1 MGILDKILD
10 AFRSKPTPPAPPPS
24 LGPAERLLAHIATD
38 KPVYKPGERVYAR
51 AALLD
56 AFTRVP
62 SEDIDVYWEV
72 RGARGDKV
80 FQGDTRSEL
89 GVAALSW
96 DVPKEQPGGE
106 YTLAL
111 TFNRTGDAP
120 AELTFAIRSY
130 RVPRLKTDIDF
141 ARKAYGPGD
150 IVSATLS
157 VTRAEGGFPEG
168 AKVTAVATVDGAEVS
183 RGELTLDAR
192 GRCAATFE
200 LPRAIR
206 DGEGTLVMIVRD
218 GGVQETAAKTIPIV
232 VNRVNVELFP
242 EGGDLVAGLVARLYF
257 EARTPK
263 GKPADIAGRV
273 IDGDGAVIAR
283 FRSEHEG
290 RGRVEFT
297 PTKPGKAYALALD
310 EPAGVTDLYPLPEV
324 QREGFA
330 LRALADAY
338 RAGRPVKLSVASTGA
353 GEVRVILSQRE
364 RELASY
370 PVDLR
375 PGEAQEVVLTPPQT
389 ADGVLRATL
398 FDAEGLPRAER
409 LVFLRPTRELTLEV
423 SASPSRAGLRDKVE
437 VTIKAR
443 DEKNQPAVATVSLA
457 AVDDAVLETIERR
470 ERAPRLPVQCL
481 LGSDVRELFDAQ
493 VYLAGGDEAPM
504 RTDLLLGTQGWRRF
518 AFYRIEDFVTAH
530 GDKAERA
537 LARRRPVAP
546 MPPPQ
551 ALRGGFGAPPG
562 APRQGMAPM
571 PRPAAAPAP
580 MRLAMPVPK
589 PAPMP
594 APAVEAVAQA
604 LPVDAL
610 LGDDLEM
617 AKEVFADEAPAEAPI
632 AQPIAKP
639 IAQPIVAPGFAPGF
653 APAPGAPPP
662 PPGFRAQAPLPSYV
676 PVREFAHRA
685 PETSPEHRT
694 DFAETLYWNASVRT
708 DEKGVARVEFAL
720 CDSVTTF
727 RVRADGFSG
736 VGALGEGDATVEARR
751 PFYLEPKLPLEV
763 TAGDVIELPVA
774 AVNGTARSLEA
785 ELSVVVVEPITAR
798 GETSRRLSLSADER
812 ARARFELSVG
822 SGMGAVPVRVRS
834 SGARASDDVTR
845 SVEVVP
851 AGFPMALS
859 AGGRLGDGAVHALT
873 IPDEVEPG
881 SLVTELVVYA
891 TPLASLVRAVEA
903 LLREPCGCFEQTS
916 SSNYPNVMVMQYLAS
931 HTGVAPE
938 LAKRASDLLE
948 RGYQRL
954 VGYECKEKGYEW
966 WGGDRPAHEALTAY
980 GVMEFTD
987 MAKVFAVDGAMLDRT
1002 RQWLLSKRDGKGGF
1016 VRNSLSLDTFGGA
1029 PQDVTDA
1036 YITWALSQSRVQG
1049 IEAEVARVRTLS
1061 RESTDPYILALAANV
1076 LLDVGDEAAT
1086 AAMQRL
1092 AEKQGDDGALRG
1104 ANTSITRSGGESLV
1118 LETTS
1123 LAILAW
1129 LRAPSFSAQCAR
1141 AMEFVLSAC
1150 KGGRFGAT
1158 QSTILALK
1166 AIVAWDASQAS
1177 PGADGVARVM
1187 VDGRLVASAQFTAD
1201 QSEPVV
1207 FPTFASALTA
1217 GDHRVSVEVDG
1228 GSAMPYSLQVRYNAR
1243 TPLAA
1248 AGCKVRLATALARDE
1263 VREGE
1268 AVDLEVGVVNI
1279 SNDDVPMTVAI
1290 VGLPGGLETRPDQ
1303 LKELVKESKVDFIE
1317 TRGRDVVLY
1326 FRGLSAGARKVLTLS
1341 LVAAVP
1347 GRYTGAASRAYLYY
1361 TDEEKH
1367 WVSPLAV
1374 RVVASA

>member
-62 SEDIDVYWEV
+62 SEDTDVHWEV

-96 DVPKEQPGGE
+96 DIPREQPGGE

-111 TFNRTGDAP
+111 NFNRTGDAP
-120 AELTFAIRSY
+120 AELTFAIRAY

-150 IVSATLS
+150 IVSATLT

-200 LPRAIR
+200 LPRELR
-206 DGEGTLVMIVRD
+206 DGEGSLVMIVRD

-232 VNRVNVELFP
+232 VNRVKIELFP
-242 EGGDLVAGLVARLYF
+242 EGGDLVAGLAARLYF

-263 GKPADIAGRV
+263 GRPADIAGRV
-273 IDGDGAVIAR
+273 IDGDGAVVAR

-310 EPAGVTDLYPLPEV
+310 EPAGVTDLHPLPEV

-330 LRALADAY
+330 LRALADTY
-338 RAGRPVKLSVASTGA
+338 RAGRPVKLSVASTAA
-353 GEVRVILSQRE
+353 GEVRVTLSQRE

-370 PVDLR
+370 PVDLVAR
-375 PGEAQEVVLTPPQT
+375 EAQEVVLTPPQT
-389 ADGVLRATL
+389 ADGALRATL

-409 LVFLRPTRELTLEV
+409 LVFLRPTRELTLDV
-423 SASPSRAGLRDKVE
+423 SASPPRAGLRDKVE
-437 VTIKAR
+437 VTVTAR
-443 DEKNQPAVATVSLA
+443 DEKNLPAVATVTLA
-457 AVDDAVLETIERR
+457 AVDDAVLETVERR

-481 LGSDVRELFDAQ
+481 LGSDVRELCDAH
-493 VYLAGGDEAPM
+493 VYLASGDEAPM

-518 AFYRIEDFVTAH
+518 AFLRIEEFVTAH

-546 MPPPQ
+546 VPPPQ
-551 ALRGGFGAPPG
+551 ALRGGGGAPPG
-562 APRQGMAPM
+562 ALRQERAAAM

-589 PAPMP
+589 PAAMPVPAPMP
-594 APAVEAVAQA
+594 APAAEPVAQELA
-604 LPVDAL
+604 VDAL

-617 AKEVFADEAPAEAPI
+617 AKEARAFADEAPKGPAEAF
-632 AQPIAKP
+632 AKL
-639 IAQPIVAPGFAPGF
+639 A
-653 APAPGAPPP
+653 APAPPMFWAE
-662 PPGFRAQAPLPSYV
+662 APLPSYV

-694 DFAETLYWNASVRT
+694 DFAETLYWNAAVRT

-774 AVNGTARSLEA
+774 VVNGTARSLES
-785 ELSVVVVEPITAR
+785 ELTVVVVDPITAR

-812 ARARFELSVG
+812 ARVRFELSVG

-845 SVEVVP
+845 TVEVVP
-851 AGFPMALS
+851 AGFPMAVS
-859 AGGRLGDGAVHALT
+859 AGGRLGDGASHALT

-903 LLREPCGCFEQTS
+903 LLREPSGCFEQTS

-987 MAKVFAVDGAMLDRT
+987 MARVFAVDAEMLDRT

-1016 VRNSLSLDTFGGA
+1016 TRNSLSLDTFGAA

-1049 IEAEVARVRTLS
+1049 IDAEVARVRALAT
-1061 RESTDPYILALAANV
+1061 ESSDPYVLALAANV
-1076 LLDVGDEAAT
+1076 LLDVGDEAA
-1086 AAMQRL
+1086 AAALQRL
-1092 AEKQGDDGALRG
+1092 ADKQDADGSLRG

-1166 AIVAWDASQAS
+1166 AIVAWDASRAS

-1187 VDGRLVASAQFTAD
+1187 LDGRLVASAQFSAS
-1201 QSEPVV
+1201 QSEPIV
-1207 FPTFASALTA
+1207 FPSFASALTA

-1243 TPLAA
+1243 TPATA
-1248 AGCKVRLATALARDE
+1248 RSCKVRLATALARDE

-1268 AVDLEVGVVNI
+1268 AVDLEVGVVNV
-1279 SNDDVPMTVAI
+1279 SNDDAPMTVAI

-1303 LKELVKESKVDFIE
+1303 LKELVKEAKVDFVE

-1374 RVVASA
+1374 RIIASA